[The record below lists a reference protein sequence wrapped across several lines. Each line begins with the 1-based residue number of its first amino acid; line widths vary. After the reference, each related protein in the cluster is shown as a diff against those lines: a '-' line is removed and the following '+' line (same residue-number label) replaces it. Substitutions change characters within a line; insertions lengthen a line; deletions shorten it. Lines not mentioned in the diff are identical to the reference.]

1 MKREQSVG
9 RVVNILAHR
18 IKRRADHE
26 LGGTMTGVQ
35 GRILHFILDNC
46 AEREIFQRD
55 IEEEFHLRCSTATGT
70 LQLMERNGLIRR
82 EPVDYDARL
91 KRIVVT
97 EEGIRFKQ
105 EIARTLQSIEDMLV
119 EGIAPEEL
127 DLFFSVIL
135 KMIENLE

>member
-70 LQLMERNGLIRR
+70 LQL
-82 EPVDYDARL
+82 L

>member
-9 RVVNILAHR
+9 RVVNILTHR
-18 IKRRADHE
+18 IKRRADRE
-26 LGGTMTGVQ
+26 LGGPVTGVQ
-35 GRILHFILDNC
+35 GRVLHFILDNC
-46 AEREIFQRD
+46 GEREIFQRD
-55 IEEEFHLRCSTATGT
+55 IEEEFHLRCSSATGS

-97 EEGIRFKQ
+97 EEGVRFKQ
-105 EIARTLQSIEDMLV
+105 EITRMLKSMEATLVKDIPQ
-119 EGIAPEEL
+119 EEL
-127 DLFFSVIL
+127 DTFFRVIS

>member
-1 MKREQSVG
+1 
-9 RVVNILAHR
+9 
-18 IKRRADHE
+18 
-26 LGGTMTGVQ
+26 MTGVQ

-46 AEREIFQRD
+46 GGREIFQRD

-97 EEGIRFKQ
+97 EAGIRFKQ
-105 EIARTLQSIEDMLV
+105 ELVRVMQSMEDTLV
-119 EGIAPEEL
+119 EGVSPEEL
-127 DLFFSVIL
+127 DTFFRVIL
-135 KMIENLE
+135 RMIENLE